1 MKTQNK
7 PVPKLAE
14 TMSAAESLWGIP
26 VAEQKRAKGAGCSAF
41 KGSRVFREPLILW
54 LKKNP
59 PAPGAGDGDNLRAA
73 KLRVQIALLE
83 NQLERERGELV
94 ERELVKEFCGA
105 LVADIFSILSPIL
118 DRTTFNA
125 VSAELRLK
133 IGRRGEVG
141 RETL

>member
-1 MKTQNK
+1 
-7 PVPKLAE
+7 
-14 TMSAAESLWGIP
+14 MSAAESLWGIP
-26 VAEQKRAKGAGCSAF
+26 VAEQRRAKAAGCTAF
-41 KGSRVFREPLILW
+41 KGSRVFRDPLVAW
-54 LKKNP
+54 LKTNP